1 MKFRLYDAGLVRR
14 LRKAVKEHARRSGIK
29 GLQKR
34 WWSGPRLSNANSYWK
49 VWFLFI
55 AVRAIATRSQ
65 DPKGTVMILG
75 CVSLA
80 FAGIALQRAK
90 NLRNALTRS
99 FERAHSHFYPVS
111 EAEFV
116 ERTLLQAAV
125 NSWWL
130 LPLAVA
136 LFVFAQPGD
145 SPLAWL
151 TATLA
156 ALAELF
162 LILGL
167 AYALEPHLEIIP
179 FWLPW
184 GFFGMAVVWF
194 YTPRQYA
201 LAQQVW
207 VNVLPTGW
215 VNLALSAPLSIEVK
229 VAALAAATVIFVIVT
244 WFFARSR
251 RSQLLARFEQS
262 LYVERQMALTEEE
275 LPDER
280 PSPAWP
286 VLNPPEAES
295 EVEEAEEAVQN
306 LPIQA
311 TWQKQRIS
319 AIGSEWGEAIRRGEW
334 LQRWDWSQMTWME
347 RAVGWWLSPEEKDTL
362 WFLLGA
368 KVPSWSNA
376 WKNSVIALAVGVL
389 LVVSLPM
396 EWKQLGVIAFLVSM
410 GFGLPFFGG
419 AWAATNPGWISGKV
433 APIHS
438 VYPLRYRLASRVI
451 AKVNL
456 VRTLAWLPFVAVL
469 AILEAKLANKTIPET
484 LWFAAR
490 AVLIWLSWMPI
501 TIAGK
506 FSKGS
511 NDTTMN
517 QWRQVVLIPLL
528 VLFISGVA
536 ILWGTILIFDNSE
549 VLLVALASIAG
560 SVGTWAAY
568 GWWYNRKVD
577 LLRDRQ

>member
-1 MKFRLYDAGLVRR
+1 MRLRLYDPALVRR
-14 LRKAVKEHARRSGIK
+14 LRKAVKERARRSGIK

-34 WWSGPRLSNANSYWK
+34 WWSGPRFSNANSFWK
-49 VWFLFI
+49 VWLLFI
-55 AVRAIATRSQ
+55 AVRAIAVRLQ
-65 DPKGTVMILG
+65 EPKSSIMILG
-75 CVSLA
+75 CASLA

-90 NLRNALTRS
+90 KLRNALTRS
-99 FERAHSHFYPVS
+99 FERAHSYFYPVS
-111 EAEFV
+111 EAGFV
-116 ERTLLQAAV
+116 ERTLLEAAV

-136 LFVFAQPGD
+136 LFVLAQPGD
-145 SPLAWL
+145 FSGVWL

-156 ALAELF
+156 ALAELL

-179 FWLPW
+179 SWLPW
-184 GFFGMAVVWF
+184 GFFGMAVIWF

-201 LAQQVW
+201 QAQQAW

-215 VNLALSAPLSIEVK
+215 VNLVLSASWTTEAG
-229 VAALAAATVIFVIVT
+229 VAILAVGAILFGITACFLARAL
-244 WFFARSR
+244 RNR
-251 RSQLLARFEQS
+251 LLAQFDQS
-262 LYVERQMALTEEE
+262 LFAERQMASSEEE
-275 LPDER
+275 APDQR

-286 VLNPPEAES
+286 VLNAPEAED
-295 EVEEAEEAVQN
+295 EVEDGSEAVEN

-311 TWQKQRIS
+311 TWQKHRIS

-334 LQRWDWSQMTWME
+334 LQRWDWSQMAWME
-347 RAVGWWLSPEEKDTL
+347 RSVGWWLSPQEKDTL
-362 WFLLGA
+362 WFLVGA

-389 LVVSLPM
+389 LVVALPLQ
-396 EWKQLGVIAFLVSM
+396 WKQFGVIAFLVSM

-419 AWAATNPGWISGKV
+419 AWAATSPGWISGKV
-433 APIHS
+433 APIYS
-438 VYPLRYRLASRVI
+438 VYPLRYGLASRVMV
-451 AKVNL
+451 KVNL
-456 VRTLAWLPFVAVL
+456 VRTFAWLPFVAVL

-490 AVLIWLSWMPI
+490 AFLIWLSWMPI
-501 TIAGK
+501 AIAGK

-528 VLFISGVA
+528 ILALSGAA
-536 ILWGTILIFDNSE
+536 ILWGMILIFDNPG
-549 VLLVALASIAG
+549 VLLVAFASIWG
-560 SVGTWAAY
+560 SVGAWAAY

>member
-1 MKFRLYDAGLVRR
+1 
-14 LRKAVKEHARRSGIK
+14 
-29 GLQKR
+29 
-34 WWSGPRLSNANSYWK
+34 
-49 VWFLFI
+49 
-55 AVRAIATRSQ
+55 
-65 DPKGTVMILG
+65 
-75 CVSLA
+75 
-80 FAGIALQRAK
+80 
-90 NLRNALTRS
+90 
-99 FERAHSHFYPVS
+99 
-111 EAEFV
+111 
-116 ERTLLQAAV
+116 
-125 NSWWL
+125 
-130 LPLAVA
+130 
-136 LFVFAQPGD
+136 
-145 SPLAWL
+145 
-151 TATLA
+151 
-156 ALAELF
+156 
-162 LILGL
+162 
-167 AYALEPHLEIIP
+167 
-179 FWLPW
+179 
-184 GFFGMAVVWF
+184 
-194 YTPRQYA
+194 
-201 LAQQVW
+201 
-207 VNVLPTGW
+207 
-215 VNLALSAPLSIEVK
+215 
-229 VAALAAATVIFVIVT
+229 
-244 WFFARSR
+244 
-251 RSQLLARFEQS
+251 
-262 LYVERQMALTEEE
+262 
-275 LPDER
+275 
-280 PSPAWP
+280 
-286 VLNPPEAES
+286 
-295 EVEEAEEAVQN
+295 
-306 LPIQA
+306 
-311 TWQKQRIS
+311 
-319 AIGSEWGEAIRRGEW
+319 
-334 LQRWDWSQMTWME
+334 ME